1 MSKNNSNK
9 SQGPAPTGLPEPE
22 KLPPALQ
29 KILDK
34 ADREENFYDELYDGT

>member
-9 SQGPAPTGLPEPE
+9 SQGQPPTGLPEPE

-29 KILDK
+29 KIIETT
-34 ADREENFYDELYDGT
+34 DREENFYDELYDGT